1 MTKDAWRWGIGA
13 WALLRVITTLS
24 ALASSAWLEVVP
36 TPDVPAY
43 TPPSLHG
50 AAESLAGVW
59 LRADA
64 LWYLRIAEHG
74 YGPEVGSY
82 AFYPMFPLLVRAAA
96 PLFRGNELY
105 AGLAVANAACV
116 LGLVFIFA
124 IAESLLDRRAAKAAV
139 LGLALF
145 PTAFFLTAPYGEAV
159 FLAAGAGAVLAAIK
173 GRAAPAAL
181 AGAAAAL
188 ARPFGVL
195 LVLPLAAIG
204 FRRGRR
210 SLAAGLGPVAG
221 AGAWY
226 AWTAAALGD
235 PLAAAGV
242 QSYWQRRIAFPPATL
257 LEGAA
262 AWWRWRGTPLGPYFL
277 ADLAAALFALGLVA
291 AGVAS
296 LRRAGARPAIAWGLA
311 IYCLLA
317 LAMPLASRFP
327 PRPLLSLPRAV
338 LGLFPAF
345 LGYAWVPARLRIPA
359 AALSA
364 ALLALATAV
373 YVAGRPLF

>member
-1 MTKDAWRWGIGA
+1 M
-13 WALLRVITTLS
+13 
-24 ALASSAWLEVVP
+24 WL
-36 TPDVPAY
+36 
-43 TPPSLHG
+43 
-50 AAESLAGVW
+50 
-59 LRADA
+59 
-64 LWYLRIAEHG
+64 
-74 YGPEVGSY
+74 
-82 AFYPMFPLLVRAAA
+82 FPLLVRAAA

-173 GRAAPAAL
+173 GRGGPAAL
-181 AGAAAAL
+181 AGALAAL
-188 ARPFGVL
+188 SRPFGVL

-210 SLAAGLGPVAG
+210 SLLAGLGPLAG

-242 QSYWQRRIAFPPATL
+242 QSYWQRRIAFPPFTL

-262 AWWRWRGTPLGPYFL
+262 AAWRWRGTPLGPYFL

-291 AGVAS
+291 AAVAW
-296 LRRAGARPAIAWGLA
+296 LRRGASEGAATSGGPLVWGLA
-311 IYCLLA
+311 VYCLLA